1 MPSAT
6 LLSIIESPAHPDFS
20 GLYRRLDLAE
30 TRVGS
35 IRKAISQLKSQAPDF
50 VVAEFFYG
58 YGNNYAGVNI
68 SNLDVFLYS
77 LQKFAPDARV
87 IVMLDK
93 TERRYVDKLYGI
105 IPLRGVLQHPVCEA
119 DMEALLAASLSQQAG
134 GTPGTPDAGD
144 R

>member
-1 MPSAT
+1 MPVST
-6 LLSIIESPAHPDFS
+6 LLSIVESPTHPDFT

-77 LQKFAPDARV
+77 LQKFAPSARV
-87 IVMLDK
+87 IVMVDK
-93 TERRYVDKLYGI
+93 TERRYVDKLNGI
-105 IPLRGVLQHPVCEA
+105 IPLHGVLQQPVREPA
-119 DMEALLAASLSQQAG
+119 MKALLTASLLHQNG
-134 GTPGTPDAGD
+134 GVPGSTA
-144 R
+144 

>member
-1 MPSAT
+1 MPAST
-6 LLSIIESPAHPDFS
+6 LLSIVESPTHPDFT

-35 IRKAISQLKSQAPDF
+35 IRKAISLLKSQPPDF

-77 LQKFAPDARV
+77 LQKFAPAARV
-87 IVMLDK
+87 IVMVEK
-93 TERRYVDKLYGI
+93 TEYRHVDKLNGI
-105 IPLRGVLQHPVCEA
+105 IPLHGVLQHPVREPA
-119 DMEALLAASLSQQAG
+119 MEALLTAG
-134 GTPGTPDAGD
+134 PSRHSGGVTGSST
-144 R
+144 